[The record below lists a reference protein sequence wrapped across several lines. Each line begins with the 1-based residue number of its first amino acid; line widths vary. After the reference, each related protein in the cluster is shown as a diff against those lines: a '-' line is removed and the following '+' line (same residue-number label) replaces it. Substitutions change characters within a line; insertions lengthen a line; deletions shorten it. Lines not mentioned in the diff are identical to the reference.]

1 MRSFDASTL
10 ASLQDR
16 TGIIARQLIWF
27 SAKNRVSGAVE
38 TIGFWNGDDHVTL
51 TIDSVERTYYGAGT
65 TLKVPRIVT
74 EVGIQA
80 RTHRITFSAVAAE
93 TLIALRQYD
102 ARLAPVEIHRALYDI
117 NSHSLVSAPHRVFKG
132 WINNAP
138 IPRKPPGEDASLV
151 ISLTSSARALTRNLA
166 LMKSDESQKLRGD
179 DRFRK
184 YADISGD
191 VTTYW
196 GEVQA

>member
-1 MRSFDASTL
+1 MRNFDPSTL
-10 ASLQDR
+10 STLQDR
-16 TGIIARQLIWF
+16 SGIIARQMIWF
-27 SAKNRVSGAVE
+27 SAKNRTTGATE

-51 TIDSVERTYYGAGT
+51 TIDGDERTYFGAGT
-65 TLKVPRIVT
+65 TMRVPRIIT

-93 TLIALRQYD
+93 TLIALRQYN
-102 ARLAPVEIHRALYDI
+102 ARHAPVEIHRALYDI
-117 NSHSLVSAPHRVFKG
+117 NTRSLVSEPHRVFKG

-138 IPRKPPGEDASLV
+138 IPRKPPGEDATLD

-166 LMKSDESQKLRGD
+166 LMKSDESQKLRAD

-196 GEVQA
+196 GEVKV